1 MRRTY
6 GVHVKESEN
15 SGATLKSPAFGLT
28 TIYKSE
34 LLKHIRVELLLYIKL
49 RRLLYIELRLARDL
63 YWLCR
68 KLLLFNDLRAGRRA
82 GRAITP

>member
-1 MRRTY
+1 MVSMTKK
-6 GVHVKESEN
+6 VEN
-15 SGATLKSPAFGLT
+15 RHFH
-28 TIYKSE
+28 
-34 LLKHIRVELLLYIKL
+34 LLLYIKVDLLLYIKL